1 MKTLAI
7 ATLLGSAAALSA
19 CATAVPVA
27 ANNVCGNY
35 GYVDVNNDGMIS
47 GTEWNTYRTTTYNY
61 WDTDRDGRISQS
73 EFSNCWR
80 AGGFYREAYYRP
92 DYWNHYWSAFDTN
105 GDGYLSNEEYWSA
118 SAWSR
123 VDRNGNGIMDSDEYV
138 WWGS

>member
-7 ATLLGSAAALSA
+7 ATLLGSAAALAA